1 VQAFVSDMLLRP
13 VELGAREPGRLR
25 GVVARR
31 AQGLERSAGA
41 PGAALCLPF
50 ADGERSVADLARYF
64 QIDGLGARRARRVA
78 SRRRKYFRTNCPSRA
93 VSGPLQTWHA
103 ISRSTVSAPA

>member
-1 VQAFVSDMLLRP
+1 VRAHGRLRIVP
-13 VELGAREPGRLR
+13 QEYRRACRRLSPICPSRRAGRAHREPDRLR

-50 ADGERSVADLARYF
+50 AGGERSVADLARYF
-64 QIDGLGARRARRVA
+64 QIDGLGARLNFDNLVKRL
-78 SRRRKYFRTNCPSRA
+78 A
-93 VSGPLQTWHA
+93 V
-103 ISRSTVSAPA
+103 